1 MEETKRREENP
12 EMDPGAHTTSLQ
24 QERTLRVGTGVEG
37 ELLGNHVGVTGL
49 SYRTTPTLP
58 TNHKI
63 KARSTGRGTGKQQHT
78 LQQIFGMD
86 FGLKIVYLEQGPGS
100 PSDSYTLCL
109 CRCLFGSLE
118 VITP

>member
-49 SYRTTPTLP
+49 SYRTTPYTSYKPQNQSKINGKRHWETATHFATDFWDGLWFEDSLP
-58 TNHKI
+58 
-63 KARSTGRGTGKQQHT
+63 
-78 LQQIFGMD
+78 
-86 FGLKIVYLEQGPGS
+86 
-100 PSDSYTLCL
+100 
-109 CRCLFGSLE
+109 
-118 VITP
+118 